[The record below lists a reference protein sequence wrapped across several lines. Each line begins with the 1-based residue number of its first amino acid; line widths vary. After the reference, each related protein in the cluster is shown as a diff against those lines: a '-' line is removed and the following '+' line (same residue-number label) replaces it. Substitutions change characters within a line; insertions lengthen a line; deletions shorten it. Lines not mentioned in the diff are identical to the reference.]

1 MKKLNK
7 VLISALMVLS
17 LGACSSGSSST
28 GGKYTAGTYSASAK
42 GFGGDVTVTLT
53 VDSDK
58 ITDVVVEGNDETPA
72 VGGAALET
80 LQKEILDKQSSE
92 IDVVSG
98 ATVTSTA
105 VQEATKAALAKAEGN
120 ETSSTNTDK
129 AGTYTASAQGHNA
142 TVT

>member
-1 MKKLNK
+1 
-7 VLISALMVLS
+7 MVLS

-28 GGKYTAGTYSASAK
+28 GEKYTAGTYSASAK

-105 VQEATKAALAKAEGN
+105 VQEATAVPAGSLRQRPRAPYFSV
-120 ETSSTNTDK
+120 SSSCLLMGK
-129 AGTYTASAQGHNA
+129 
-142 TVT
+142 

>member
-7 VLISALMVLS
+7 VLISALMILS

-28 GGKYTAGTYSASAK
+28 GGKYTAGTYSASTK

-72 VGGAALET
+72 VGGAAL
-80 LQKEILDKQSSE
+80 
-92 IDVVSG
+92 
-98 ATVTSTA
+98 
-105 VQEATKAALAKAEGN
+105 
-120 ETSSTNTDK
+120 
-129 AGTYTASAQGHNA
+129 
-142 TVT
+142 